1 MNQFI
6 IIIIIIIFYFR
17 RPSFIWA
24 LVNCQNSLI
33 VERTPTKKLQHIITR
48 ISVGVRF
55 IIYSS
60 VSFKNTLPN
69 KSERE
74 AIRYVIYVWKSSF
87 IDMVHCGVICN
98 RMWERERERERESSE
113 RGILTRIWSQPHLRC
128 RESLRFV
135 NTKIQTLLSSLSH
148 EPQLGC
154 PFLFPLF
161 YSQHFAHSNT
171 ITFHITI
178 IITTWKKECLARKRP
193 DFEREREISTF
204 W

>member
-1 MNQFI
+1 MNQFIII

-17 RPSFIWA
+17 RPTFIWA

-98 RMWERERERERESSE
+98 RMWERERERERERE
-113 RGILTRIWSQPHLRC
+113 LWTRNTNSYLKPTPFKVPRVSQVCEYQNSNSPLI
-128 RESLRFV
+128 SLAWTTTRLPF
-135 NTKIQTLLSSLSH
+135 SLFS
-148 EPQLGC
+148 
-154 PFLFPLF
+154 FLFPTLC
-161 YSQHFAHSNT
+161 T
-171 ITFHITI
+171 
-178 IITTWKKECLARKRP
+178 L
-193 DFEREREISTF
+193 
-204 W
+204 